1 MSKFRISGY
10 DLKQS
15 DTISKVYQKSVEF
28 LSHFAVTQENVT
40 LLKVLIFERTS
51 YVYVIYQ
58 ENLLLGKNILD
69 PFLKNTTL
77 RTTLIKVCFRKFEK

>member
-15 DTISKVYQKSVEF
+15 DTSSEVYQKSVEF
-28 LSHFAVTQENVT
+28 LCHFAVTQENVT

-51 YVYVIYQ
+51 YVIYK
-58 ENLLLGKNILD
+58 ENLLPDKNILD
-69 PFLKNTTL
+69 SFLKNTTL
-77 RTTLIKVCFRKFEK
+77 RITLIKVYFRKFEK